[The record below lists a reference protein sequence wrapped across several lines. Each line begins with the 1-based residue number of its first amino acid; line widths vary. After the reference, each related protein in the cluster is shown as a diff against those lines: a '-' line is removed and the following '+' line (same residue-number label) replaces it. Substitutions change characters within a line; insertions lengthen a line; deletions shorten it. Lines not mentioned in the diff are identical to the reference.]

1 MQVTREVHTLDRWR
15 GRLTGAQPVIEC
27 CDIRLQGPDHEAVS
41 FRGPGRVELSDARG
55 IRFHLYGV
63 APDGAAAFRKY
74 VAASS
79 KPYDANEQLRFFAT
93 DYNGHEWA
101 GGFTSVRP
109 FTDHDRDWPL
119 TGMLGG
125 ISTQATGPWVSTSC
139 SVELLLTPPPSLPM
153 GEAMVSSTR
162 IGDDTVLASRRPG
175 RQVVDA
181 LGTRVTFANDAS
193 DDVLWITADTSEA
206 MAHPYA
212 ERWLCEPLRILLG
225 APIHPRLIA
234 RNFGDG
240 TAAVTLLPRSGDPRP
255 SVFGLMHSLGLPDSH
270 GPWFWKLYSDLLT
283 MIGAPARDVTEA
295 MDGHRVTRVYEEL
308 SQAARGSRWVVL
320 LTLASTVEALVRS
333 LMTPEDRIGEFPPDA
348 LASMERHIQVWRVD
362 LDLRGRML
370 GALGGMRERS
380 PFAFLRKLAMD
391 GVIPDHVDTWRK
403 LRNAVMHGN
412 LVEPWATEE
421 GDGHVRE
428 LTALVHALTRALAAT
443 AKGDAKNA
451 PNATAE

>member
-1 MQVTREVHTLDRWR
+1 MKDDMVQVTREVHTLDRWR

-125 ISTQATGPWVSTSC
+125 ISTQATGPWVSTSR
-139 SVELLLTPPPSLPM
+139 SVELLLTPPPSLPL
-153 GEAMVSSTR
+153 GEAMVSSTSV
-162 IGDDTVLASRRPG
+162 GDDLVLASRRPG
-175 RQVVDA
+175 RQVLDV
-181 LGTRVTFANDAS
+181 LGTKVTFANDAS
-193 DDVLWITADTSEA
+193 DDLLWITADTSEA

-225 APIHPRLIA
+225 TPIHPRLIA
-234 RNFGDG
+234 SNFGDG

-255 SVFGLMHSLGLPDSH
+255 SGFGLMHSLGPGDSH
-270 GPWFWKLYSDLLT
+270 GPGFWKLYSDLLT
-283 MIGAPARDVTEA
+283 MIGAHARDMTEA
-295 MDGHRVTRVYEEL
+295 MHGHRVTRVYEEL

-320 LTLASTVEALVRS
+320 LTLAGTIEALVRS
-333 LMTPEDRIGEFPPDA
+333 LMAPEDRIAEFPHDA
-348 LASMERHIQVWRVD
+348 LACMECHIRDWRVD

-370 GALGGMRERS
+370 GALGGMRDRS
-380 PFAFLRKLAMD
+380 PFAFLRKLAKE
-391 GVIPDHVDTWRK
+391 GVVPDHVETWRK
-403 LRNAVMHGN
+403 LRNSVMHGN
-412 LVEPWATEE
+412 LVEP
-421 GDGHVRE
+421 
-428 LTALVHALTRALAAT
+428 
-443 AKGDAKNA
+443 
-451 PNATAE
+451 